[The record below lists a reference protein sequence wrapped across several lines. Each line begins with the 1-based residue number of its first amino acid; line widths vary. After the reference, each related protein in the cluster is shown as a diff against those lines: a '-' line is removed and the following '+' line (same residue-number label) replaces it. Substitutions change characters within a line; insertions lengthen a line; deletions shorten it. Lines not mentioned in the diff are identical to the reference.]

1 MFKLFPANA
10 TKKPLEKGW
19 QQQATDNRIVMD
31 SWPTLYG
38 DNFKLFGIPTG
49 KQNNIMVLDVDVDVT
64 KGENG
69 WNTIN
74 AMGLEI
80 PKTLTQKTPR
90 GGQHFIYRY
99 NPEKDPGNKVKFLHG
114 LDIRSEGGYICYYGF
129 EDINVPIVDAPEWI
143 YEHTKPKYQANPELP
158 QNAISLAPEIAQGIF
173 AGALNAVRT
182 APAGES
188 NHTLNIESFKVG
200 QLVGCQAVTRPYAEA
215 ELFKAAKDR
224 GKPDYEARA
233 TIRSGLDGGSKSP
246 LVCPFNEPQ
255 VILDLPPPPAPPA
268 RWTPPKTTKEELF
281 NRSKLRK
288 PQLFKDW
295 STEDIALLF
304 ADGGVGKTTLS
315 LNEAVCLALGD
326 RFLGFNCEQPGGR
339 TLFITGEDTTEKLKA
354 MLGKILEQMGLL
366 DGTPENDAKVE
377 IVMNSIYF
385 KKDLDLCLITKDRGS
400 GFYVPYELAANKIS
414 QAIEDIRPKMVIF
427 DPISSFWGSEQAL
440 NEMARAVTKMF
451 SQMVEKYECCIEMIN
466 HVGKISSNAKD
477 MTQFAGRGG
486 TGLPSHSRV
495 VKGLIYINA
504 QEYLNLTQQV
514 LPEGCSA
521 MKCMISKFSDGSPML
536 NKEFIILRRGYLFE
550 RVDCNISSTAE
561 DKGITDIELVF
572 NVIRD
577 ERNAGHWASRAIIQ
591 GLLKLKGSNL
601 SKAKV
606 DSAVI
611 MLIHSGYNGYKF
623 EEVDG
628 PLTNM
633 GKVIIIKDNDG
644 NELTSVP

>member
-1 MFKLFPANA
+1 MFKIFPANA

-19 QQQATDNRIVMD
+19 QQQATDDKIIMD
-31 SWPTLYG
+31 SWPILYG
-38 DNFKLFGIPTG
+38 TNFKLFGIPCG
-49 KQNNIMVLDVDVDVT
+49 KQNNIMVLDVDVDET

-80 PKTLTQKTPR
+80 PKTLTQKSPR

-99 NPEKDPGNKVKFLHG
+99 NPDKDPGNKVKFLHG

-129 EDINVPIVDAPEWI
+129 EDINVPIVEAPEWI
-143 YEHTKPKYQANPELP
+143 YEHTKPKYQVNPELP
-158 QNAISLAPEIAQGIF
+158 QNAITLAPEIAQGIF
-173 AGALNAVRT
+173 NGALESIRT

-200 QLVGCQAVTRPYAEA
+200 QLVGCQAVTRPYAET

-224 GKPDYEARA
+224 GKPDYEAMA
-233 TIRSGLDGGSKSP
+233 TIRSGLDGGIKSP
-246 LVCPFNEPQ
+246 LVCPFAEP
-255 VILDLPPPPAPPA
+255 IPAFELPPPPTIE
-268 RWTPPKTTKEELF
+268 RWTPPKTKKEELF

-295 STEDIALLF
+295 STEDLALLF
-304 ADGGVGKTTLS
+304 ADGGVGKTTLT

-339 TLFITGEDTTEKLKA
+339 TLFITGEDTTDKLKA
-354 MLGKILEQMGLL
+354 MLGRILEQMGLL

-385 KKDLDLCLITKDRGS
+385 KKDLDLCLITKDRGT
-400 GFYVPYELAANKIS
+400 GFYVLNEMAATKIS
-414 QAIEDIRPKMVIF
+414 QAIEDIKPKMVIF

-440 NEMARAVTKMF
+440 NDMARAVTKMF
-451 SQMVEKYECCIEMIN
+451 SLMVEKYECCIEMIN
-466 HVGKISSNAKD
+466 HVGKISSTAKD

-504 QEYLNLTQQV
+504 QEYLNLTQQP
-514 LPEGCSA
+514 LPEGCTA

-536 NKEFIILRRGYLFE
+536 NKEFIVLRNGYLFE
-550 RVDCNISSTAE
+550 RVDCNISSTTE
-561 DKGITDIELVF
+561 DKSSTDIELVF
-572 NVIRD
+572 NVIRE
-577 ERNAGHWASRAIIQ
+577 ERNTGRWPNRSIVQ
-591 GLLKLKGSNL
+591 GMLTAKGSKL
-601 SKAKV
+601 SKARV
-606 DSAVI
+606 DGAVT
-611 MLIHSGYNGYKF
+611 MLVHSGYKGYKF
-623 EEVDG
+623 EEVDS
-628 PLTNM
+628 PLTNL

-644 NELTSVP
+644 NELTNIQ